1 MNTRNEIDKV
11 VDEILKEAH
20 KEIEPLD
27 SWQALRTRIDR
38 RIDSG
43 GLLWASAAGMKK
55 NIVFWRRLAF
65 GMAACFLLTVGVLIY
80 FLGLNYSLREYKQK
94 QLVATASDNLLNQTE
109 INRLRFAFSQVRQ
122 LFGKQ
127 SQWMMIGSGNS
138 TQIGLVGEMAPI
150 VRNRDVVVVRL
161 ALNIGDVEAPRQ
173 YFDVVVF
180 SNQEAN
186 FRLPVAYASA
196 IDVSLK
202 PVLRD
207 DGTIEV
213 EINAQADGVSKA
225 GSISTVADD
234 TFTSLIRMRANGN
247 WVEIDGVGQL
257 MSNI

>member
-1 MNTRNEIDKV
+1 MSTKDNNDNIIDS
-11 VDEILKEAH
+11 ILKDTH
-20 KEIEPLD
+20 SEIEPTD
-27 SWQALRTRIDR
+27 SWQALRARIDR
-38 RIDSG
+38 RIDG
-43 GLLWASAAGMKK
+43 EGLSSASAAGMMK

-65 GMAACFLLTVGVLIY
+65 GMAACFLLAVGVLIY

-109 INRLRFAFSQVRQ
+109 INRLRFAFSQIRQ

-138 TQIGLVGEMAPI
+138 TQIGLVGEMTPI

-186 FRLPVAYASA
+186 FQLPVAYASA

-202 PVLRD
+202 PVLRN

-225 GSISTVADD
+225 GSISIVADD